1 MLKELGG
8 GIVLARDTD
17 RWRAVVNATMNIPF
31 P

>member
-17 RWRAVVNATMNIPF
+17 RWRAVVKAAMNIRLP
-31 P
+31 